1 MLGAYYHDPSR
12 PNPFEESTPSK
23 TLLLPS
29 LPALN
34 TEVGITLNNLEDEP
48 KKLDGSLKKSGT
60 PYLHETTLSQ
70 FILQAVRAT
79 HTLSSQCHRA
89 AHSSHCL
96 LKMDVLR

>member
-12 PNPFEESTPSK
+12 PNPFEESAPSK

-34 TEVGITLNNLEDEP
+34 TEVGVTLNDLEDEL

-60 PYLHETTLSQ
+60 PYPHKTTPSQ
-70 FILQAVRAT
+70 FILQA
-79 HTLSSQCHRA
+79 
-89 AHSSHCL
+89 
-96 LKMDVLR
+96 LKVEDQQ